1 MTPQEIFDRI
11 QALPMMVNV
20 KGSRNPETIKEL
32 DTIHKAVFGTG
43 FTPGCKKCVVKA
55 FHEVSDLT
63 LEKLIAMSNAKF
75 KLKKDVVIQFPAF
88 SPNHFSN
95 ANLSDKDAVKM
106 LKSNPGL
113 LQHFET
119 YPADDKGNVI
129 LDEKQSDAGKPS
141 GGQADAKP
149 LAKDLIA
156 KISTVKTLEELDSLI
171 DGDDRATVI
180 AAAQKRA
187 AEIKTIDTEKSNDDS
202 GSKGTEGGEG
212 AEGSEGTGTEESGT
226 GSGGTE

>member
-1 MTPQEIFDRI
+1 
-11 QALPMMVNV
+11 MMVNI

-55 FHEVSDLT
+55 YHEVSDLT

-113 LQHFET
+113 LQHFES
-119 YPADDKGNVI
+119 YPKDDQGNVV
-129 LDEKQSDAGKPS
+129 LEDKQTDAGKPAS
-141 GGQADAKP
+141 TQSEKP
-149 LAKDLIA
+149 LAKDVIA
-156 KISTVKTLEELDSLI
+156 KIGIAKTFDELDKLVE
-171 DGDDRATVI
+171 GDDRATVI

-187 AEIKTIDTEKSNDDS
+187 AEITAANTNAADQEGES
-202 GSKGTEGGEG
+202 GGSGTEGNEG
-212 AEGSEGTGTEESGT
+212 NQGEGTGA
-226 GSGGTE
+226 GGTE

>member
-11 QALPMMVNV
+11 QALPMMVNI

-55 FHEVSDLT
+55 YHEVSDLT

-113 LQHFET
+113 LQHFES
-119 YPADDKGNVI
+119 YPKDDQGNVI
-129 LDEKQSDAGKPS
+129 LDDKQSDAGKPA
-141 GGQADAKP
+141 GTQPDKP
-149 LAKDLIA
+149 LAKDVIA
-156 KISTVKTLEELDSLI
+156 KIGTAKTLDELDTI
-171 DGDDRATVI
+171 VAGDDRATVI
-180 AAAQKRA
+180 AAAQKRLVEINA
-187 AEIKTIDTEKSNDDS
+187 VNTKPAEQDAENE
-202 GSKGTEGGEG
+202 GSGTEGNEG
-212 AEGSEGTGTEESGT
+212 NQGEGTGA
-226 GSGGTE
+226 GGTE

>member
-1 MTPQEIFDRI
+1 
-11 QALPMMVNV
+11 MMVNI

-55 FHEVSDLT
+55 YHEVSDLT

-119 YPADDKGNVI
+119 YPKDDQGNVVLDDK
-129 LDEKQSDAGKPS
+129 QTDAGKPAGTQS
-141 GGQADAKP
+141 EKP
-149 LAKDLIA
+149 LAKDVIA
-156 KISTVKTLEELDSLI
+156 KIGTAKTFDELDKLVE
-171 DGDDRATVI
+171 GDDRATVI

-187 AEIKTIDTEKSNDDS
+187 AEITAVNTKAADQESENE
-202 GSKGTEGGEG
+202 GSGTEGNEG
-212 AEGSEGTGTEESGT
+212 NQGDGTGA
-226 GSGGTE
+226 GGTE

>member
-1 MTPQEIFDRI
+1 
-11 QALPMMVNV
+11 MMVNI

-55 FHEVSDLT
+55 YHEVSDLT

-95 ANLSDKDAVKM
+95 ANLSDKDAVKI

-113 LQHFET
+113 LQHFES
-119 YPADDKGNVI
+119 YPKDDKGNVV
-129 LDEKQSDAGKPS
+129 LDEKQSDAGKPA
-141 GGQADAKP
+141 GTQPDKP
-149 LAKDLIA
+149 LAKDVIA
-156 KISTVKTLEELDSLI
+156 KIGTAKTFDELDKLVE
-171 DGDDRATVI
+171 GDDRATVI

-187 AEIKTIDTEKSNDDS
+187 AEITAINTKAADQEGENE
-202 GSKGTEGGEG
+202 GSGTEGNDGNQGEVTG
-212 AEGSEGTGTEESGT
+212 A
-226 GSGGTE
+226 GGTE

>member
-11 QALPMMVNV
+11 QALPMMVNI

-55 FHEVSDLT
+55 YHEVSDLT

-106 LKSNPGL
+106 LKTNPGL
-113 LQHFET
+113 LQHFES
-119 YPADDKGNVI
+119 YPKDDQGNVV
-129 LDEKQSDAGKPS
+129 LDEKQADAGKPS
-141 GGQADAKP
+141 GTQLDKP
-149 LAKDLIA
+149 LAKDVIA
-156 KISTVKTLEELDSLI
+156 KIGTAKTLDELDNLVA
-171 DGDDRATVI
+171 GDDRATVI
-180 AAAQKRA
+180 AAAQKRLVEINA
-187 AEIKTIDTEKSNDDS
+187 ANTEPAEQDAENE
-202 GSKGTEGGEG
+202 GSGTEGNERNQG
-212 AEGSEGTGTEESGT
+212 EGTGA
-226 GSGGTE
+226 GGTE